1 MADDHGSRD
10 VRTLLIAGRDRE
22 AADRGAGRGAVP
34 APRQQAE
41 IPTDGGTMD
50 PLRQFD
56 ELGPVLGGVIGG
68 IGPDQ
73 LDLPT
78 PCGEFTVRDV
88 LEHMI
93 GGATMFASA
102 YRGDAPA
109 AAVTDDPIA
118 AVQTALGDLGAAIT
132 TPGAL
137 DQTIEAPFGAID
149 GESFARFIVLDGL
162 VHGWDMATATGQAY
176 DPPPELVAAVDG
188 FAHQVVDG
196 LRDSPAFGPAVA
208 PPSGCTPIEALAA
221 YTGRSVPTTA

>member
-1 MADDHGSRD
+1 MADEHRSRD

-22 AADRGAGRGAVP
+22 AADRGAGRAATSAASP
-34 APRQQAE
+34 QTAL
-41 IPTDGGTMD
+41 PTDGGTMD
-50 PLRQFD
+50 PLSQFE

-73 LDLPT
+73 LDVPT
-78 PCGEFTVRDV
+78 PCGEFTVRGV
-88 LEHMI
+88 LKHMI
-93 GGATMFASA
+93 GGATMFAAA
-102 YRGDAPA
+102 YRGEPP
-109 AAVTDDPIA
+109 VEPSTGDPIPA
-118 AVQTALGDLGAAIT
+118 IQTALGDLGAAIT
-132 TPGAL
+132 APGAL
-137 DQTIEAPFGAID
+137 DRTIEAPFGSID

-176 DPPPELVAAVDG
+176 DPPPELVAAADG

-221 YTGRSVPTTA
+221 YTGRLVPTAG